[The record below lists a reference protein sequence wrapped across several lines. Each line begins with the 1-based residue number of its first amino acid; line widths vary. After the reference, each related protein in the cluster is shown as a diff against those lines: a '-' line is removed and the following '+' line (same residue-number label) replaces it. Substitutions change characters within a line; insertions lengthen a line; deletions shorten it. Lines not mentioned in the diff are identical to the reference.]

1 MLYIFWTL
9 VPHSVCN
16 CEIFLPFCSLCFHFV
31 DCFFCCEEAF
41 KFDVVPLVDFF
52 LMSYS
57 KTITFKTTVKE
68 DHLYIFFKSIMVSGV
83 MLKSLIN
90 LK

>member
-57 KTITFKTTVKE
+57 KTITFKTTVKK
-68 DHLYIFFKSIMVSGV
+68 IISTFS
-83 MLKSLIN
+83 LKVLWYLVLCLSL
-90 LK
+90 

>member
-1 MLYIFWTL
+1 MKFFS
-9 VPHSVCN
+9 HSVLCVFILLIVSFVVQKLLSLMQSHLL
-16 CEIFLPFCSLCFHFV
+16 IFF
-31 DCFFCCEEAF
+31 
-41 KFDVVPLVDFF
+41 
-52 LMSYS
+52 MSYS

-90 LK
+90 LR

>member
-1 MLYIFWTL
+1 M
-9 VPHSVCN
+9 
-16 CEIFLPFCSLCFHFV
+16 CFHFV
-31 DCFFCCEEAF
+31 DCFLCCTEAF
-41 KFDVVPLVDFF
+41 KFDAVPLVVVVVVVVFDVI
-52 LMSYS
+52 LK

-68 DHLYIFFKSIMVSGV
+68 DHLYIFFKSIMVPGV